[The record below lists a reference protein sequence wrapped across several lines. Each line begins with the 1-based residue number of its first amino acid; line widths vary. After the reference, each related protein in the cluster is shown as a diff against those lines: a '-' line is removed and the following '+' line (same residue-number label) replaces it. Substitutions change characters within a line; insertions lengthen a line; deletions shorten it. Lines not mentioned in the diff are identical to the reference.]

1 MKKYNYPKSKIKTVV
16 DRLHNVEI
24 ADDFRWLEGDDKGE
38 LTPEVEQWT
47 IAQNSFT
54 RDILDNL
61 PSRKQ
66 LEERLRPLLE
76 TTSISA
82 PIFAGNRIFYS
93 RREGSANQPTFYY
106 ADHIS
111 GKEKLLLDPNEIDPS
126 GLTAISWIAPS
137 HDGELVAYGSYKSG
151 DENSELQILRTND
164 PVLLPER
171 ITGKVGAVYW
181 LPNGTGFI
189 YSKLADIADPY
200 SRQIKFHM
208 LGSNPENDPVIFSQL
223 TEGPLA
229 TTWGPMAFLS
239 HDGKWL
245 ILGYH
250 TSTRSNDL
258 WLADFADWQE
268 TGELKVKEVSVG
280 ADGCVYAEV
289 IDNVAYIFSNDKTPN
304 GCVYQAPANDPCKK
318 NWKVFVKESNDAVM
332 QGWNIAADNMLLT
345 YQQNA
350 STVLK
355 SINIKDQ
362 KVFDIK
368 LPGLGTAHVSASTER
383 SDFFVHYQ
391 SFDCPATIYHYDS
404 PTASANLWKK
414 TEVSAS
420 TSGIKISQ
428 KWFESLDGTRV
439 SFFLV
444 HSDQVE
450 LNGNNPTLIYGYGGF
465 GISMTPSFSALLLPW
480 LEDGGVYALVNLRGG
495 GEYGDKWHSAGMLAN
510 KHKVFEDLEASAQW
524 LIDNNYTCS
533 DKLAIKG
540 GSNGGLLTGAALTR
554 RPDLYK
560 AVLCAVPLLDML
572 RFHKFL
578 MAKFWAPEYGSA
590 KDEQQ
595 FKYLLEYSPYHSIEK
610 GVRYPAV
617 FLTSGEND
625 TRVHPMHARKMAAA
639 LQTNSAAADEIPIL
653 LWVDRE
659 SGHGQGKPLSIEL
672 TEKTDEW
679 LFLRWQ
685 LGMLE

>member
-1 MKKYNYPKSKIKTVV
+1 MKKYNYPKSRVKTVV
-16 DRLHNVEI
+16 DHLHNVDI
-24 ADDFRWLEGDDKGE
+24 ADDFRWLEGDENGD

-47 IAQNSFT
+47 IAQNCFT
-54 RDILDNL
+54 RDVLDNL
-61 PSRKQ
+61 PGRKQ
-66 LEERLRPLLE
+66 LEDRLRPLLE

-106 ADHIS
+106 ADQIS

-171 ITGKVGAVYW
+171 ITGKVGDVYW
-181 LPNGTGFI
+181 LPDGTGFI
-189 YSKLADIADPY
+189 YSKLADVDNPY
-200 SRQIKFHM
+200 SRQIRFHM
-208 LGSNPENDPVIFSQL
+208 LGSNPENDPIIFSQL
-223 TEGPLA
+223 SEGPLA
-229 TTWGPMAFLS
+229 TTWGPMATLS

-245 ILGYH
+245 ILGYY

-268 TGELKVKEVSVG
+268 TGELKVKEVAVD
-280 ADGCVYAEV
+280 ADGSIYAEV
-289 IDNVAYIFSNDKTPN
+289 IDNVAYIFSNDGAPN
-304 GCVYQAPANDPCKK
+304 GCVYKAPAHDPCKK

-332 QGWNIAADNMLLT
+332 LGWNIAADNMLLT

-355 SINIKDQ
+355 SINIKDH
-362 KVFDIK
+362 KVVDIS
-368 LPGLGTAHVSASTER
+368 LPGIGTAHVSASTER

-391 SFDCPATIYHYDS
+391 SFDCPVTIYHHDS
-404 PTASANLWKK
+404 PTASAKVWKK
-414 TEVSAS
+414 TEVPAS
-420 TSGIKISQ
+420 TSGIKVSQ
-428 KWFESLDGTRV
+428 KWFESLDGTSV
-439 SFFLV
+439 SMFLV

-465 GISMTPSFSALLLPW
+465 GISMTPSFSALLMPW
-480 LEDGGVYALVNLRGG
+480 LKDGGVYALVNLRGG

-540 GSNGGLLTGAALTR
+540 GSNGGLLTGAGLTR

-590 KDEQQ
+590 EDEQQ
-595 FKYLLEYSPYHSIEK
+595 FKYLLDYSPYHSIK
-610 GVRYPAV
+610 KDVRYPAV
-617 FLTSGEND
+617 LFTSGEND

-639 LQTNSAAADEIPIL
+639 LQTNSGAADEVPIL